1 MRFIL
6 ILFSAVLFFTS
17 CSNEPKPSL
26 DFSKM
31 TIKDINTSLKADST
45 NAFLYQA
52 RAEMYYNLNQIDSA
66 ILDYEKATVIDPN
79 QIDWLTK
86 ISDLY
91 LFKGKS
97 EKARQ
102 ALDEALKLEPNNT
115 DVHLKMGMVYMFVED
130 NLKSFEHINLA
141 LSIDPNMENAYF
153 YKSLNYIEVGD
164 TVRAIE
170 ELQKAVEKKPDYM
183 DALIQLGLLHDAQN
197 DTIARAYY
205 KNALQIDSSNAF
217 ARYDLALH
225 YQNQEEFGKAI
236 DQYLYLI
243 NNIDSS
249 FSTAFHNIGFI
260 YLLYSNDLDTAISYF
275 NKAIEIDF
283 NYSDA
288 YANKGYALELQEKYT
303 DAFIEYQTAL
313 KITPDHIASQK
324 GIKRISK
331 FIKNSN

>member
-1 MRFIL
+1 MLKYSLIFLSTIL
-6 ILFSAVLFFTS
+6 WLSSCTNNSNPSVDTS
-17 CSNEPKPSL
+17 TMS
-26 DFSKM
+26 
-31 TIKDINTSLKADST
+31 IKEISFAIKADSS
-45 NAFLYQA
+45 NAVLYQA

-66 ILDYEKATVIDPN
+66 LLDYEKATGIDGN
-79 QIDWLTK
+79 NLDWLTK

-91 LFKGKS
+91 LFKGQS

-115 DVHLKMGMVYMFVED
+115 DVHLKMGMMYLLIED
-130 NLKSFEHINLA
+130 HLKAFEHINLA

-170 ELQKAVEKKPDYM
+170 ELQKAVEKKPDYT
-183 DALIQLGLLHDAQN
+183 DALIQLGLLHDALN

-205 KNALQIDSSNAF
+205 KNALKVDSSNAF

-243 NNIDSS
+243 QNVDSN
-249 FSTAFHNIGFI
+249 FSTAYHNIGYI

-275 NKAIEIDF
+275 NKAINIDF

-288 YANKGYALELQEKYT
+288 YANKGYAFELQKKYT
-303 DAFIEYQTAL
+303 EAFIEYQTAL
-313 KITPDHIASQK
+313 KITPDHIAAQN
-324 GIKRISK
+324 GIKRITK
-331 FIKNSN
+331 YIK